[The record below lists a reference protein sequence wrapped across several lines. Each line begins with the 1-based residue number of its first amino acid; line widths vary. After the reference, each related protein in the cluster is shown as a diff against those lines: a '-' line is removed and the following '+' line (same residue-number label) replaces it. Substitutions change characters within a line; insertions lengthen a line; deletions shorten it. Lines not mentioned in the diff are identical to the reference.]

1 MNRKWRVYILAVLL
15 ISAFGLHAV
24 SFDHHH
30 PWDIAGGDR
39 VQVALHGDNKKWL
52 LDAVAILIF
61 SAGVLALE
69 FFIRTA
75 ALKRSFATET
85 RLFDPLRIAL
95 GDGIMHPK
103 LCA

>member
-1 MNRKWRVYILAVLL
+1 MNRKWRVCILAILL
-15 ISAFGLHAV
+15 ISAFVLHAV

-30 PWDIAGGDR
+30 PWDVAGGDR
-39 VQVALHGDNKKWL
+39 VQAALHGDNKKWL
-52 LDAVAILIF
+52 LDAVAILGF
-61 SAGVLALE
+61 SGGVFDLE
-69 FFIRTA
+69 FFVRTA
-75 ALKRSFATET
+75 ALKRSFAAQT